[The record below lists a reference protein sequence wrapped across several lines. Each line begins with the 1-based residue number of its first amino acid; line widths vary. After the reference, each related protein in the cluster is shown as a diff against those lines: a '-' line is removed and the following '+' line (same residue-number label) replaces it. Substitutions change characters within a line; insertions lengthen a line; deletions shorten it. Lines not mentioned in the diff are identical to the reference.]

1 MRFERRGG
9 GYSLSYAMLY
19 QLRFLVV
26 TFVVLFMQDF
36 NIITQMVTV
45 GVSIFIIICL
55 VGHVQPFIDKSR
67 NRTEFLSEMACLC
80 MLDLL
85 FLSTNPA
92 LQVTQRDAL
101 GFMQIVVLGIYLA
114 LS

>member
-1 MRFERRGG
+1 
-9 GYSLSYAMLY
+9 MLY
-19 QLRFLVV
+19 QLRFLVL

-45 GVSIFIIICL
+45 GVSNFVILFL
-55 VGHVQPFIDKSR
+55 VGHVQPFIERSR
-67 NRTEFLSEMACLC
+67 NKAEFLSEMACLC

-92 LQVTQRDAL
+92 LSVTQRDAL
-101 GFMQIVVLGIYLA
+101 GFMQIVVLSIYIA